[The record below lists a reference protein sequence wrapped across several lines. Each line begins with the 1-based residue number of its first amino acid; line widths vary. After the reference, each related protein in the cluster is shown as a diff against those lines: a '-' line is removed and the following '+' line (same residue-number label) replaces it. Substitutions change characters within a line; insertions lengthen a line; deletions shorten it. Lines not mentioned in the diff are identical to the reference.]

1 MEYKFK
7 SVAVLIL
14 FTTILRIHELSL
26 VDDAMGAA
34 SVYSLSEKRPVR
46 SVQQWRDKERR
57 KRYKTGDAATVNW
70 RIRSNITEY
79 RRIACVVDYKLSRLW
94 RIDCFIKTTLL

>member
-7 SVAVLIL
+7 SVTVLIL
-14 FTTILRIHELSL
+14 FTTILRIHDFSL

-46 SVQQWRDKERR
+46 SVQQWRDKAER
-57 KRYKTGDAATVNW
+57 
-70 RIRSNITEY
+70 
-79 RRIACVVDYKLSRLW
+79 L
-94 RIDCFIKTTLL
+94 CF